1 LSGNT
6 LVDHFGRPF
15 GRLQS
20 WPKKNEILKLKRES
34 EGEGDNSTC
43 LDLWQ
48 N

>member
-20 WPKKNEILKLKRES
+20 WPKKKRNFE
-34 EGEGDNSTC
+34 T
-43 LDLWQ
+43 
-48 N
+48 